1 MAGQRDESL
10 LSIAEEDNVLVT
22 LRPLAKGESLRLGG
36 RSIVCRTPLEL
47 GHKIASGAHLTLFS
61 TGCGSVVGSA
71 ISLLI
76 KVCANPET
84 FRRMAADIDV
94 DAGRVLEGKAAL
106 DDVGQKIFAQLLA
119 VAGGA
124 PTKSESLGHQ
134 ESVLTY
140 NSFEPIG
147 PACLPV

>member
-1 MAGQRDESL
+1 M
-10 LSIAEEDNVLVT
+10 
-22 LRPLAKGESLRLGG
+22 
-36 RSIVCRTPLEL
+36 
-47 GHKIASGAHLTLFS
+47 
-61 TGCGSVVGSA
+61 VGSA

-134 ESVLTY
+134 EFVLTY

>member
-1 MAGQRDESL
+1 MGAERDESL
-10 LSIAEEDNVLVT
+10 LRIAEEDNVFVR
-22 LRPLAKGESLRLGG
+22 LRPLAKGENLRLGG

-47 GHKIASGAHLTLFS
+47 GHMIAGGAHLTIFS
-61 TGCGSVVGSA
+61 TWRGSEVGSA
-71 ISLLI
+71 ISPVI

-84 FRRMAADIDV
+84 YRRMAADIDV

-106 DDVGQKIFAQLLA
+106 DDVGQEIFAQLLA

-134 ESVLTY
+134 EFVLTY
-140 NSFEPIG
+140 NSFVPNG